1 MRRERSLDLGFLQ
14 FLGRLARTHG
24 APTMVLVT
32 HHVEEIVAI
41 FSHVLIL
48 KSGRVLAAGPR
59 GRVLTSATLS
69 GAFEVPVHLT
79 RERGR
84 YALSVRPRSGIVI

>member
-1 MRRERSLDLGFLQ
+1 M
-14 FLGRLARTHG
+14 
-24 APTMVLVT
+24 
-32 HHVEEIVAI
+32 
-41 FSHVLIL
+41 FSHVLVL

-69 GAFEVPVHLT
+69 SAFQAPVHLT

-84 YALSVRPRSGIVI
+84 YSLSVRPHSGIVI